1 MARPLLRKRA
11 EREKSSKEDRRIAAD
26 EPLEVDLTVS
36 FRFGDEPRD
45 KVTVIDNRRVPMV
58 GSVFDSR
65 DALVRG
71 FVRMLLKAGI
81 SQPKVLAELLPA
93 LKFIRRG
100 S

>member
-1 MARPLLRKRA
+1 MARSLLRKPA
-11 EREKSSKEDRRIAAD
+11 ERAKPSKERRKSSAD

-65 DALVRG
+65 DTVVRG

-81 SQPKVLAELLPA
+81 SQPKVLSELLPA